1 MNYNDRVQLTMDFV
15 ASPEQEAEGDRIWKS
30 HAAWMQET
38 HYREGEKALL
48 QYTVAKGTD
57 DDGNIHFIVNEV
69 YETAAG
75 RKDHSEQAHTNWKDY
90 AAFVKWTDECKSSF
104 RDATIIYSLW

>member
-1 MNYNDRVQLTMDFV
+1 MNYNDRVQLTMVFV
-15 ASPEQEAEGDRIWKS
+15 ATPEQEAEGDRIWKS

-69 YETAAG
+69 YESATG
-75 RKDHSEQAHTNWKDY
+75 LKDHSEQAHTNWKDY
-90 AAFVKWTDECKSSF
+90 GAFMKWTDECKSSF

>member
-1 MNYNDRVQLTMDFV
+1 MNFNDRVQLTMVFV
-15 ASPEQEAEGDRIWKS
+15 ATPDQEAEGDRIWKS

-69 YETAAG
+69 YESAAG
-75 RKDHSEQAHTNWKDY
+75 LKDHSEQAHTNWKDY